1 MLTLAPGVTLWD
13 SGEFLAAIHA
23 LGIPHPPGTPL
34 YVLLGNV
41 WSLLFADLFG
51 FARAINLLSAVC
63 TALGCGIL
71 ANLFAKWTGDDF
83 GATAAGIVAGLM
95 STVWMSATETEVYGV
110 ALLFGCLI
118 LWAGDRAGER
128 SDMRWSLLTA
138 YLAGLAWSLHLTAL
152 LVLPSA
158 ILLVFTTHDGYF
170 AVPVGRRHV
179 DGRRETH
186 SFAKLM
192 RASIIVAVLGIA
204 GTVGVFIAMLSLARG
219 FKATLVASGSND
231 NAIVMRAGAT
241 SEMMSGI
248 PLEHIKIMQDAPGV
262 ARGDAGPLV
271 TSEVVVV
278 APFPLRS
285 TGTDANVQVRG
296 VSANVLTIRK
306 NTKVAQGRMFEPGL
320 SELVVGK
327 NANTTYSG
335 LTVGNTVD
343 FGGGHWRVVGVFD
356 AGGSAF
362 DSEVWCDAR
371 VLDDVYKR
379 PSNVFQSVTV
389 HLTSPDALQ
398 QFKDSVTADPR
409 LNVDVSREI
418 DYYSKQ
424 STRMTQL
431 ITILGGLV
439 ASVMAIG
446 AIFGALN
453 TMYSAVAERGRE
465 IATMRALGFGGAAVV
480 FSFLIEA
487 LLISF
492 IGGAIGAV
500 AVLPLNG
507 LTTGAMN
514 WQTFSHLAF
523 AFKITP
529 GLLLAGIIFAL
540 LMGLFGG
547 LPPAMRAAWRP
558 VAVALREL

>member
-1 MLTLAPGVTLWD
+1 M
-13 SGEFLAAIHA
+13 AI
-23 LGIPHPPGTPL
+23 PVV
-34 YVLLGNV
+34 YNFRSVK
-41 WSLLFADLFG
+41 
-51 FARAINLLSAVC
+51 ARWTSA
-63 TALGCGIL
+63 
-71 ANLFAKWTGDDF
+71 
-83 GATAAGIVAGLM
+83 
-95 STVWMSATETEVYGV
+95 
-110 ALLFGCLI
+110 
-118 LWAGDRAGER
+118 
-128 SDMRWSLLTA
+128 
-138 YLAGLAWSLHLTAL
+138 
-152 LVLPSA
+152 
-158 ILLVFTTHDGYF
+158 
-170 AVPVGRRHV
+170 
-179 DGRRETH
+179 
-186 SFAKLM
+186 
-192 RASIIVAVLGIA
+192 IVAVLGIA

-219 FKATLVASGSND
+219 FRATLVASGSYD
-231 NAIVMRAGAT
+231 NAIIMRAGST
-241 SEMMSGI
+241 SEMMSGVG
-248 PLEHIKIMQDAPGV
+248 LEQVKIMQDEPGV
-262 ARGDAGPLV
+262 ARGSSGPLV

-306 NTKVAQGRMFEPGL
+306 NVKIAQGRMFEPGL

-379 PSNVFQSVTV
+379 PTNVFQSVTV
-389 HLTSPDALQ
+389 HLTSPDSLQ
-398 QFKDSVTADPR
+398 QFKDAITADPR

-418 DYYSKQ
+418 DYYAKQ

-439 ASVMAIG
+439 AAVMAIG
-446 AIFGALN
+446 AVFGALN

-480 FSFLIEA
+480 VSFLIEA
-487 LLISF
+487 LLIAF

-500 AVLPLNG
+500 CVLPLNG

-529 GLLLAGIIFAL
+529 GLLVAGIVFAL
-540 LMGLFGG
+540 LMGLLGG